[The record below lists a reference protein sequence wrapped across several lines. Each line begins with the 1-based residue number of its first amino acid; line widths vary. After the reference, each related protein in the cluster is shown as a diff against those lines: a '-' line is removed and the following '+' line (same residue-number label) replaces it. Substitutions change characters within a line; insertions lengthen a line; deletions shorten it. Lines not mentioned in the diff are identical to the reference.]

1 MALAGAIVGLSLA
14 VAPAAAKSNGWS
26 ALAVA
31 LSGLAV
37 AGGVVYLAEKLA
49 NTWKG
54 VVKMVLEMITEKFK
68 QHQLEAGIKI
78 GVERGRVEGQEAK
91 SREVRD
97 WYERQQAAFRAGIP
111 FDEPPP
117 VYFTD
122 THANGAEGG

>member
-1 MALAGAIVGLSLA
+1 MALAGAIVALSLA

-26 ALAVA
+26 VLAVA

-37 AGGVVYLAEKLA
+37 AGGVVYLAEKLT

-78 GVERGRVEGQEAK
+78 GEERGRESK

-122 THANGAEGG
+122 THANGADGG

>member
-1 MALAGAIVGLSLA
+1 MAFE
-14 VAPAAAKSNGWS
+14 W
-26 ALAVA
+26 
-31 LSGLAV
+31 
-37 AGGVVYLAEKLA
+37 VVEKY
-49 NTWKG
+49 
-54 VVKMVLEMITEKFK
+54 K
-68 QHQLEAGIKI
+68 QRRREAGIKI
-78 GVERGRVEGQEAK
+78 GEEQGRESK

>member
-1 MALAGAIVGLSLA
+1 MLSLA

-26 ALAVA
+26 VLAVI
-31 LSGLAV
+31 LGGLAV
-37 AGGVVYLAEKLA
+37 AGGVVYLAEKLT

-78 GVERGRVEGQEAK
+78 GVERERRAT
-91 SREVRD
+91 SA
-97 WYERQQAAFRAGIP
+97 WYERQQAAFRAGLP

-117 VYFTD
+117 GYAPD
-122 THANGAEGG
+122 SHANGADGN